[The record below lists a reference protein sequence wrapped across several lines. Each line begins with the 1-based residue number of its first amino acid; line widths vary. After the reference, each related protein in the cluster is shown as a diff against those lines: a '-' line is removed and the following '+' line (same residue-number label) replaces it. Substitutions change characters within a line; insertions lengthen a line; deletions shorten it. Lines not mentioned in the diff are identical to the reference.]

1 MLSEIG
7 ESLYKICREDC
18 QSPQLRAPEI
28 TSPGPLCLG
37 PLPGRHSL
45 NCVSGNNGRKEGER
59 CWLMWL
65 GGKAGGGE
73 LGDITVLIQFSLGT
87 SLPIQMEQLDLHELK
102 IKLIVYFQWLW
113 KCKYTQNSLK
123 MPKYL
128 SPNFKHYQCIASLIS
143 CLSYFLILLPFWY
156 NYKI

>member
-7 ESLYKICREDC
+7 ESLYKICRKDC

-45 NCVSGNNGRKEGER
+45 ICVSENDRRKEGELCR
-59 CWLMWL
+59 LMWL
-65 GGKAGGGE
+65 GSKAGGGE

-87 SLPIQMEQLDLHELK
+87 SLPIQMEHLDLHELK
-102 IKLIVYFQWLW
+102 IKLIVYF
-113 KCKYTQNSLK
+113 
-123 MPKYL
+123 
-128 SPNFKHYQCIASLIS
+128 
-143 CLSYFLILLPFWY
+143 
-156 NYKI
+156 